1 MSYTELVLGNR
12 FRSRVGLVR
21 EASSLE
27 LLAERNVVGSLP
39 QNPHP
44 VYFSKV
50 ILARATDYN
59 GPKLAHMLFRLKGAV
74 IRCELH
80 RNRPDKQITSFWAMR
95 NLVQRGRGNVS
106 ASVAVLFTADR
117 GPGRGHLTGWY
128 R

>member
-80 RNRPDKQITSFWAMR
+80 TMESSGQTN
-95 NLVQRGRGNVS
+95 NVVLGN
-106 ASVAVLFTADR
+106 AQPCAARERKCF
-117 GPGRGHLTGWY
+117 G
-128 R
+128 

>member
-1 MSYTELVLGNR
+1 MPGYICPCTELVLGNHI
-12 FRSRVGLVR
+12 RSCVGLVR

-27 LLAERNVVGSLP
+27 LLAERNVVESLP

-44 VYFSKV
+44 VVFSKV

-95 NLVQRGRGNVS
+95 NLVQRGRESAS
-106 ASVAVLFTADR
+106 ASVAVLYSTDT
-117 GPGRGHLTGWY
+117 GPGRDH
-128 R
+128 